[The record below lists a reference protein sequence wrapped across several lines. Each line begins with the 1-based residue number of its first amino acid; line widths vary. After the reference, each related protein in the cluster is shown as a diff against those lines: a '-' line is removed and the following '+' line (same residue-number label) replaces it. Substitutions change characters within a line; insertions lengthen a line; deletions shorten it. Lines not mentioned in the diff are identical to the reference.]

1 MLKCCKRLLG
11 QHLFAGPYTQQLPK
25 ESCQNL
31 SPRYMDWYNT
41 GSQRSTKS
49 SLKNVKHAESL
60 EAEVDQG
67 EDGKHQ
73 VAGELVSVESTP
85 REMDQSRHDDTES
98 G

>member
-1 MLKCCKRLLG
+1 
-11 QHLFAGPYTQQLPK
+11 
-25 ESCQNL
+25 
-31 SPRYMDWYNT
+31 MDWYNT